1 MKKSI
6 FVFSLLIVVMI
17 VGVFFYQEND
27 FKQNIDSPSLDGEA
41 LFAHKSK
48 YVGDASNVS
57 RLLDQLAFG
66 TYRRSLSLQTV
77 KEPYGMTVHYD
88 MENTEMGLKKIE
100 KLLYDNAVILFVL
113 IENLDRITFD
123 VNVDA
128 KHVSYSFEREQVQ
141 KQMDEHLSV
150 YAKDIDRFRSL
161 LYALKGVGGVE
172 KAVSEAIKK
181 HGKSYRKGEYIAEGH
196 IILGTEQ
203 KENKVK
209 AYTIASIGVFEF
221 QDGIFAIVSGSG
233 AIPTVM
239 TFSIDEHGQ
248 YKLIAYEE
256 PLDGDAY
263 AKSVK
268 RMFPK
273 KYYSQVLYAE
283 KYYDELAKQQER
295 QAREYL
301 KQIGRDA
308 KVSTLYVEKQ
318 PLNISVEAMN
328 HFLTLLGSDS
338 FLNECPD
345 WLGTREVIEQGI
357 RYVYETSQSKT
368 NGGRDTVVLRKMKED
383 GTIIEM
389 RKYVIEENQIKRTE
403 E

>member
-1 MKKSI
+1 M
-6 FVFSLLIVVMI
+6 
-17 VGVFFYQEND
+17 FFYDGND
-27 FKQNIDSPSLDGEA
+27 FNEKDTIPILDKNDSNSYEL
-41 LFAHKSK
+41 K
-48 YVGDASNVS
+48 DATN
-57 RLLDQLAFG
+57 
-66 TYRRSLSLQTV
+66 
-77 KEPYGMTVHYD
+77 
-88 MENTEMGLKKIE
+88 
-100 KLLYDNAVILFVL
+100 
-113 IENLDRITFD
+113 
-123 VNVDA
+123 
-128 KHVSYSFEREQVQ
+128 
-141 KQMDEHLSV
+141 
-150 YAKDIDRFRSL
+150 
-161 LYALKGVGGVE
+161 VE
-172 KAVSEAIKK
+172 KAVSEAIKE
-181 HGKSYRKGEYIAEGH
+181 HGKTYGKGEYITEGH
-196 IILGTEQ
+196 IILGAEQ
-203 KENKVK
+203 KGNEVK
-209 AYTIASIGVFEF
+209 AYTIASVGVFEF

-273 KYYSQVLYAE
+273 KYYSQVLDAE

-308 KVSTLYVEKQ
+308 KVSTSYVEKQ

-328 HFLTLLGSDS
+328 HFLTMLGSDS

-368 NGGRDTVVLRKMKED
+368 NDGRDVIVLREMKED
-383 GTIIEM
+383 GTVIDM
-389 RKYVIEENQIKRTE
+389 RQYVIRENKLKRIK
-403 E
+403 

>member
-1 MKKSI
+1 M
-6 FVFSLLIVVMI
+6 
-17 VGVFFYQEND
+17 
-27 FKQNIDSPSLDGEA
+27 
-41 LFAHKSK
+41 
-48 YVGDASNVS
+48 
-57 RLLDQLAFG
+57 
-66 TYRRSLSLQTV
+66 
-77 KEPYGMTVHYD
+77 
-88 MENTEMGLKKIE
+88 
-100 KLLYDNAVILFVL
+100 
-113 IENLDRITFD
+113 
-123 VNVDA
+123 
-128 KHVSYSFEREQVQ
+128 
-141 KQMDEHLSV
+141 
-150 YAKDIDRFRSL
+150 
-161 LYALKGVGGVE
+161 
-172 KAVSEAIKK
+172 
-181 HGKSYRKGEYIAEGH
+181 
-196 IILGTEQ
+196 
-203 KENKVK
+203 
-209 AYTIASIGVFEF
+209 
-221 QDGIFAIVSGSG
+221 
-233 AIPTVM
+233 
-239 TFSIDEHGQ
+239 
-248 YKLIAYEE
+248 
-256 PLDGDAY
+256 
-263 AKSVK
+263 
-268 RMFPK
+268 
-273 KYYSQVLYAE
+273 LYAE

>member
-1 MKKSI
+1 MRKFAI
-6 FVFSLLIVVMI
+6 FSLLIVAMI
-17 VGVFFYQEND
+17 VAMLFYGGND
-27 FKQNIDSPSLDGEA
+27 FK
-41 LFAHKSK
+41 
-48 YVGDASNVS
+48 
-57 RLLDQLAFG
+57 
-66 TYRRSLSLQTV
+66 
-77 KEPYGMTVHYD
+77 
-88 MENTEMGLKKIE
+88 
-100 KLLYDNAVILFVL
+100 
-113 IENLDRITFD
+113 
-123 VNVDA
+123 
-128 KHVSYSFEREQVQ
+128 
-141 KQMDEHLSV
+141 
-150 YAKDIDRFRSL
+150 AKDAMPILDENGSSS
-161 LYALKGVGGVE
+161 YELKDATNVE

-196 IILGTEQ
+196 TILSIEQ
-203 KENKVK
+203 KGNEVK
-209 AYTIASIGVFEF
+209 AYTIASVGVFEF

-273 KYYSQVLYAE
+273 KHYSKVLYVE

-308 KVSTLYVEKQ
+308 KVSTSHVEKQ

-368 NGGRDTVVLRKMKED
+368 NDGRDVIVLRKMRED
-383 GTIIEM
+383 GTVIDM
-389 RKYVIEENQIKRTE
+389 RQYVIEENKLKRIK
-403 E
+403 

>member
-1 MKKSI
+1 MRKFAI
-6 FVFSLLIVVMI
+6 FSLLIVAMI
-17 VGVFFYQEND
+17 VAMLFYGGND
-27 FKQNIDSPSLDGEA
+27 FK
-41 LFAHKSK
+41 
-48 YVGDASNVS
+48 
-57 RLLDQLAFG
+57 
-66 TYRRSLSLQTV
+66 
-77 KEPYGMTVHYD
+77 
-88 MENTEMGLKKIE
+88 
-100 KLLYDNAVILFVL
+100 
-113 IENLDRITFD
+113 
-123 VNVDA
+123 
-128 KHVSYSFEREQVQ
+128 
-141 KQMDEHLSV
+141 
-150 YAKDIDRFRSL
+150 AKDAMPILDENGSSS
-161 LYALKGVGGVE
+161 YELKDATNVE

-196 IILGTEQ
+196 TILSIEQ
-203 KENKVK
+203 KGNEVK
-209 AYTIASIGVFEF
+209 AYTIASVGVFEF

-273 KYYSQVLYAE
+273 KYYSQVLDAE

-301 KQIGRDA
+301 KQIGRNA
-308 KVSTLYVEKQ
+308 KVSTSYVEKQ

-328 HFLTLLGSDS
+328 HFLTMLGSDS

-368 NGGRDTVVLRKMKED
+368 NDGRDVIVLMKMKED
-383 GTIIEM
+383 GTVIDM
-389 RKYVIEENQIKRTE
+389 RQYVIEENKLKRIK
-403 E
+403 

>member
-6 FVFSLLIVVMI
+6 FVFSLLVAVMT
-17 VGVFFYQEND
+17 VGVFFYKKND
-27 FKQNIDSPSLDGEA
+27 FKQNVDFARLDEKE
-41 LFAHKSK
+41 LFSYKSQ
-48 YVGDASNVS
+48 YVGDVSNVS
-57 RLLDQLAFG
+57 GLLDQLAFG
-66 TYRRSLSLQTV
+66 TYRRSVSLQTV

-123 VNVDA
+123 MNVDA

-161 LYALKGVGGVE
+161 LYALKGVGDVE
-172 KAVSEAIKK
+172 KAVSEAIKE
-181 HGKSYRKGEYIAEGH
+181 HGKTYGKGEYITEGH
-196 IILGTEQ
+196 IILGAEQ
-203 KENKVK
+203 KGNEVK
-209 AYTIASIGVFEF
+209 AYTIASVGVFEF

-248 YKLIAYEE
+248 YKIIAYEE

-283 KYYDELAKQQER
+283 KYYDELAEQQER

-308 KVSTLYVEKQ
+308 KVSTWHVEKQ

-328 HFLTLLGSDS
+328 HFLTMLGSDP
-338 FLNECPD
+338 FLSKCPD

-368 NGGRDTVVLRKMKED
+368 NDERDVIVLKKMEED
-383 GTIIEM
+383 GTIIDM
-389 RKYVIEENQIKRTE
+389 RQYVIGENKLKLIK
-403 E
+403 